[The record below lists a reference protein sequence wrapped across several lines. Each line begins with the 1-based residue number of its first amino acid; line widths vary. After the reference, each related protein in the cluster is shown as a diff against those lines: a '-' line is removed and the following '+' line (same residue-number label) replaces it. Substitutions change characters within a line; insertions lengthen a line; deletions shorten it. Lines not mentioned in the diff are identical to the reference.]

1 MKAFMELTVKY
12 LGNVKFE
19 ASARGHRVISD
30 QPADNGGA
38 DEGMTPPE
46 FLLTSLGT
54 CAAFY
59 AAQYLKARNLPA
71 EGLEVQVVAEKLK
84 QPARLGQFRLEI
96 VVPDLDPRH
105 EEGVLRA
112 VKACLI
118 HNTLLNAPAI
128 ETVVRTHA
136 SSHV

>member
-1 MKAFMELTVKY
+1 MELTVKY
-12 LGNVKFE
+12 LGQVKYE
-19 ASARGHRVISD
+19 ASARGHRVICD
-30 QPADNGGA
+30 QPAENGGS

-59 AAQYLKARNLPA
+59 ATQYLNARNLPA
-71 EGLEVQVVAEKLK
+71 AGLEVLVTAEKLK
-84 QPARLGQFRLEI
+84 QPARVGQFRLEV

-118 HNTLLNAPAI
+118 HNTLLHAPSI
-128 ETVVRTHA
+128 EAVVRTA
-136 SSHV
+136 AEARA